1 MAGYN
6 LQNQIAIVTGASSGN
21 GRGIALELAK
31 FGMDVQCL
39 ARREEKLKEV
49 VAKIEALGGK
59 ASYYMTDVTDSVNL
73 KCVFE
78 DIIEEKGR
86 IDLLVNNAG
95 QNKSIGRTWEVD
107 PDDMWQ
113 EMTVNTKGTIIGTKL
128 AVAQMVKQGSGRVVN
143 ISGGGS
149 TAPHI
154 FASAYSA
161 SKAAIARFTE
171 TVAMELESV
180 HSPVKVFIVR
190 PGLVYNERTQALA
203 DSRECK
209 EYWPNITEMVNKS
222 DKPMSTP
229 DMVGDFIGYV
239 ASGALDGYDGRDL
252 WIKMDRKK
260 LEEKSKS
267 IRSTDQL
274 RLRMVAMKKD

>member
-1 MAGYN
+1 MKDYRLSGKV
-6 LQNQIAIVTGASSGN
+6 AIVTGASSGN

-39 ARREEKLKEV
+39 ARREDKLKEV
-49 VAKIEALGGK
+49 VAEIEAFGGR
-59 ASYYMTDVTDSVNL
+59 ASYYITDVTDSVNL

-78 DIIEEKGR
+78 DIIEEKGH

-95 QNKSIGRTWEVD
+95 QNKSIGRTWEID

-149 TAPHI
+149 TSPHI

-180 HSPVKVFIVR
+180 DSPVKVFIVR
-190 PGLVYNERTQALA
+190 PGLVYNQRTQALA
-203 DSRECK
+203 DSKECQ
-209 EYWPNITEMVNKS
+209 EFWPNITEMVNNS

-239 ASGALDGYDGRDL
+239 ASGALDAYDGRDL
-252 WIKMDRKK
+252 WIRMDRDK
-260 LEEKSKS
+260 LQAKSKT
-267 IRSTDQL
+267 IKGTDQM
-274 RLRMVAMKKD
+274 RLRMVALNEG